1 MADTASSRRIDKPVD
16 KPVERSAGKPAELDE
31 ELLARVRAGG
41 DASDAERNPN
51 RDVLVEMARRGLMR
65 VLVPEELGGLGRH
78 PAEFI
83 EFTHRVSYE
92 HPSTGWVAMTCN
104 EEAEIFASHLE
115 PETVSGFYALHPDVV
130 IAGSGVP
137 RGIASPVDGGW
148 SVNGRWTFVSGC
160 TGADWWVVANVVDG
174 TMPKQVCHVLVPAD
188 QACVEDTWHTVGLR
202 GTGSHDVVLADM
214 FVPADRAAVVENYS
228 LPKPN
233 EHPFY
238 RLPSGLRFPFPK
250 TGVASGIARRA
261 IDEFAALA
269 DTKTPLFARSELV
282 TRPDAH
288 AAMARS
294 EALLGAGRAFVADQ
308 LDGLWETASAGGDVT
323 PQQHARARLACSWS
337 VQNCIAAV
345 ETLVTAA
352 GSTANF
358 TASPLGALLNDVR
371 AVAGHFMVGSYQM
384 DTAGR
389 VLLGQ
394 DSGDRDF

>member
-1 MADTASSRRIDKPVD
+1 M
-16 KPVERSAGKPAELDE
+16 
-31 ELLARVRAGG
+31 LARVRACGKR
-41 DASDAERNPN
+41 SDAERIPD
-51 RDVLVEMARRGLMR
+51 RDIMADLGRLGLMR
-65 VLVPEELGGLGRH
+65 LLVPEELGGLGRH

-83 EFTHRVSYE
+83 EFTHRVSYA

-104 EEAEIFASHLE
+104 EEAEIFAAHLE
-115 PETVSGFYALHPDVV
+115 AESVSDFYAEHPDAV

-137 RGIASPVDGGW
+137 RGLVRPVEGGW
-148 SVNGRWTFVSGC
+148 LASGRWTFVSGC
-160 TGADWWVVANVVDG
+160 TAADWWVVANVVEG
-174 TMPKQVCHVLVPAD
+174 TQPKDLCHILIPAD
-188 QACVEDTWHTVGLR
+188 PGLIEDTWHTVGLR
-202 GTGSHDVVLADM
+202 GTGSNDVVLSEH
-214 FVPADRAAVVENYS
+214 FVPAHYAAVVANYS

-269 DTKTPLFARSELV
+269 DTKTPLFAHSELAS
-282 TRPDAH
+282 RPDAH
-288 AAMARS
+288 AAMARA
-294 EALLGAGRAFVADQ
+294 EALLGAGQAFVADQ
-308 LDGLWETASAGGDVT
+308 LDEIWSTAAAHGEVT
-323 PQQHARARLACSWS
+323 PAQHARARLACSWS
-337 VQNCIAAV
+337 VQNCIEAI

-358 TASPLGALLNDVR
+358 TTSPLGGLLNDVR
-371 AVAGHFMVGSYQM
+371 AVAGHFMVGSYQI

-394 DSGDRDF
+394 DSGDRNF

>member
-1 MADTASSRRIDKPVD
+1 MASSDSGGRWLGP
-16 KPVERSAGKPAELDE
+16 PELGDE
-31 ELLARVRAGG
+31 MLARVRACGER
-41 DASDAERNPN
+41 SDAERIPD
-51 RDVLVEMARRGLMR
+51 RGIMADLGRLGLMR
-65 VLVPEELGGLGRH
+65 LLVPDELGGLGRH

-83 EFTHRVSYE
+83 EFTRRLSYE

-104 EEAEIFASHLE
+104 EEAEIFAAHLE
-115 PETVSGFYALHPDVV
+115 AKTVSGFYVEHPDAV

-137 RGIASPVDGGW
+137 RGVVRPVEGGW
-148 SVNGRWTFVSGC
+148 LASGRWTFVSGC
-160 TGADWWVVANVVDG
+160 TAADWWVVANVVEG
-174 TMPKQVCHVLVPAD
+174 TQPKDLCHILIPAD
-188 QACVEDTWHTVGLR
+188 PGLIEDTWHTVGLR
-202 GTGSHDVVLADM
+202 GTGSNDVVLSEH
-214 FVPADRAAVVENYS
+214 FVPAHYAAVVANYS

-269 DTKTPLFARSELV
+269 DTKTPLFARSELAS
-282 TRPDAH
+282 RPDAH
-288 AAMARS
+288 AAMARA
-294 EALLGAGRAFVADQ
+294 EALLGAGQAFVADQ
-308 LDGLWETASAGGDVT
+308 LDEIWSTAAAHGEVT
-323 PQQHARARLACSWS
+323 PAQHARARLACSWS
-337 VQNCIAAV
+337 VQNCIEAV

-358 TASPLGALLNDVR
+358 TASPLGGLLNDVR
-371 AVAGHFMVGSYQM
+371 AVAGHFMVGSYQI

-394 DSGDRDF
+394 DSGDRNF

>member
-1 MADTASSRRIDKPVD
+1 MRI
-16 KPVERSAGKPAELDE
+16 
-31 ELLARVRAGG
+31 
-41 DASDAERNPN
+41 
-51 RDVLVEMARRGLMR
+51 
-65 VLVPEELGGLGRH
+65 LVPEELGGLGRH

-83 EFTHRVSYE
+83 EFTHRVSYV

-104 EEAEIFASHLE
+104 EEAEIFAAHLE
-115 PETVSGFYALHPDVV
+115 PESVSGFYALHPDVV

-137 RGIASPVDGGW
+137 RGIVSPAAGGW

-160 TGADWWVVANVVDG
+160 TAADWWVVANVVEG
-174 TMPKQVCHVLVPAD
+174 TAPKKVCHVLVPAD
-188 QACVEDTWHTVGLR
+188 PACVTDTWHTVGLR
-202 GTGSHDVVLADM
+202 GTGSHDVVLADV
-214 FVPADRAAVVENYS
+214 FVPDDRAAVVENCS

-261 IDEFAALA
+261 IDEFTALA
-269 DTKTPLFARSELV
+269 DTKTPLFARSELAM
-282 TRPDAH
+282 RPDAH

-308 LDGLWETASAGGDVT
+308 LDELWATASAGRDVT
-323 PQQHARARLACSWS
+323 PRQHARARLACSWS

-358 TASPLGALLNDVR
+358 TTSPLGALLNDVR

-394 DSGDRDF
+394 DPGDRNF

>member
-1 MADTASSRRIDKPVD
+1 MASSDSPRRTLGP
-16 KPVERSAGKPAELDE
+16 PELGG
-31 ELLARVRAGG
+31 ELLARVRACGER
-41 DASDAERNPN
+41 SDAERNPD
-51 RDVLVEMARRGLMR
+51 REICADLGRLGLMR
-65 VLVPEELGGLGRH
+65 LLVPAELGGLGRH

-83 EFTHRVSYE
+83 EFTRRVSVE

-104 EEAEIFASHLE
+104 EEAEIFAAHLE
-115 PETVSGFYALHPDVV
+115 AETVSGFYASHPDAV

-137 RGIASPVDGGW
+137 RGLVRPVDGGW
-148 SVNGRWTFVSGC
+148 IVSGRWTFVSGC
-160 TGADWWVVANVVDG
+160 TAADWWVVANIVEG
-174 TMPKQVCHVLVPAD
+174 TQPKKLCHILIPAD
-188 QACVEDTWHTVGLR
+188 PALVSDTWHTVGLR
-202 GTGSHDVVLADM
+202 GTGSHDVVLSEC
-214 FVPADRAAVVENYS
+214 FVPSHRAAVVENYS

-250 TGVASGIARRA
+250 TGVASGIADRA
-261 IDEFAALA
+261 IDEFTALA
-269 DTKTPLFARSELV
+269 ESKTPLFAGSELAS
-282 TRPDAH
+282 RPDAH
-288 AAMARS
+288 AAMARA
-294 EALLGAGRAFVADQ
+294 EALAGSGRAFVADQ
-308 LDGLWETASAGGDVT
+308 LDALWETASSGGEVT

-337 VQNCIAAV
+337 VQNCIEAV

-358 TASPLGALLNDVR
+358 TASPLGGLLNDVR

-394 DSGDRDF
+394 DSGDRNF

>member
-1 MADTASSRRIDKPVD
+1 M
-16 KPVERSAGKPAELDE
+16 
-31 ELLARVRAGG
+31 LARVRACGER
-41 DASDAERNPN
+41 SDAQRIPD
-51 RDVLVEMARRGLMR
+51 RDIMADLGRLGLMR
-65 VLVPEELGGLGRH
+65 LLVPEELGGLGRH

-83 EFTHRVSYE
+83 EFTHRLSYA

-104 EEAEIFASHLE
+104 EEAEIFAAHLE
-115 PETVSGFYALHPDVV
+115 GETVSRFYATHPDAV

-137 RGIASPVDGGW
+137 RGLVRPVEGGW
-148 SVNGRWTFVSGC
+148 MASGRWTFVSGC
-160 TGADWWVVANVVDG
+160 TAADWWVVANVVEG
-174 TMPKQVCHVLVPAD
+174 TQPKDLCHILIPAD
-188 QACVEDTWHTVGLR
+188 PGLIEDTWHTVGLR
-202 GTGSHDVVLADM
+202 GTGSNDVVLSEH
-214 FVPADRAAVVENYS
+214 FVPAHYAAVVANHS

-269 DTKTPLFARSELV
+269 DTKTPLFARSELAS
-282 TRPDAH
+282 RPDAH
-288 AAMARS
+288 AAMARA
-294 EALLGAGRAFVADQ
+294 EALLGAGQAFVADQ
-308 LDGLWETASAGGDVT
+308 LDEIWSTAAAHGEVT
-323 PQQHARARLACSWS
+323 PAQHARARLACSWS
-337 VQNCIAAV
+337 VQNCIEAV

-358 TASPLGALLNDVR
+358 TASPLGGLLNDVR
-371 AVAGHFMVGSYQM
+371 AVAGHFMVGSYQI

-394 DSGDRDF
+394 DAGDRNF

>member
-1 MADTASSRRIDKPVD
+1 M
-16 KPVERSAGKPAELDE
+16 
-31 ELLARVRAGG
+31 LARVRACGEH
-41 DASDAERNPN
+41 SDAQRIPD
-51 RDVLVEMARRGLMR
+51 RDIMADLGRLGLMR
-65 VLVPEELGGLGRH
+65 LLVPEELRGLGRH

-83 EFTHRVSYE
+83 EFTRQLSYE

-104 EEAEIFASHLE
+104 EEAEIFAAHLE
-115 PETVSGFYALHPDVV
+115 AETVAGFYAEHPDAV

-137 RGIASPVDGGW
+137 RGLVRPVEGGW
-148 SVNGRWTFVSGC
+148 LASGRWTFVSGC
-160 TGADWWVVANVVDG
+160 TAADWWVVANVVEG
-174 TMPKQVCHVLVPAD
+174 TQPKDLCHILIPAD
-188 QACVEDTWHTVGLR
+188 PGLIEDTWHTVGLR
-202 GTGSHDVVLADM
+202 GTGSHDVVLSEH
-214 FVPADRAAVVENYS
+214 FVPARYAAVVANYS

-269 DTKTPLFARSELV
+269 DTKTPLFARSELAS
-282 TRPDAH
+282 RPDAH
-288 AAMARS
+288 AAMARA
-294 EALLGAGRAFVADQ
+294 EALLGAGQAFVADQ
-308 LDGLWETASAGGDVT
+308 LDEIWSTAAAQGEVA
-323 PQQHARARLACSWS
+323 PAQHARARLACSWS
-337 VQNCIAAV
+337 VQNCIEAV

-358 TASPLGALLNDVR
+358 ISSPLGRLLNDVR
-371 AVAGHFMVGSYQM
+371 AVAGHFMVGSYQI

-394 DSGDRDF
+394 DAGDLNF

>member
-1 MADTASSRRIDKPVD
+1 M
-16 KPVERSAGKPAELDE
+16 
-31 ELLARVRAGG
+31 LARVRACGER
-41 DASDAERNPN
+41 SDAERIPDLGIMVDLG
-51 RDVLVEMARRGLMR
+51 RLGLMR
-65 VLVPEELGGLGRH
+65 LLVPEELGGLGRH

-83 EFTHRVSYE
+83 EFTHRVSYA

-104 EEAEIFASHLE
+104 EEAEIFAAHLE
-115 PETVSGFYALHPDVV
+115 AESVADFYAEHPDAV

-137 RGIASPVDGGW
+137 RGLVRPVQGGW
-148 SVNGRWTFVSGC
+148 LASGRWTFVSGC
-160 TGADWWVVANVVDG
+160 TAADWWVVANVVEG
-174 TMPKQVCHVLVPAD
+174 TQPKDLCHILIPAD
-188 QACVEDTWHTVGLR
+188 PGLIEDTWHTVGLR
-202 GTGSHDVVLADM
+202 GTGSNDVVLSEH
-214 FVPADRAAVVENYS
+214 FVPAHYAAVVANYS

-269 DTKTPLFARSELV
+269 DTKTPLFARSELAS
-282 TRPDAH
+282 RPDAH
-288 AAMARS
+288 AAMARA
-294 EALLGAGRAFVADQ
+294 EALLGAGQAFVADQ
-308 LDGLWETASAGGDVT
+308 LDEIWSTAAAHGEVT
-323 PQQHARARLACSWS
+323 PAQHARARLACSWS
-337 VQNCIAAV
+337 VQNCIEAV

-358 TASPLGALLNDVR
+358 TASPLGGLLNDVR
-371 AVAGHFMVGSYQM
+371 AVAGHFMVGSYQI

-394 DSGDRDF
+394 DSGDRNF